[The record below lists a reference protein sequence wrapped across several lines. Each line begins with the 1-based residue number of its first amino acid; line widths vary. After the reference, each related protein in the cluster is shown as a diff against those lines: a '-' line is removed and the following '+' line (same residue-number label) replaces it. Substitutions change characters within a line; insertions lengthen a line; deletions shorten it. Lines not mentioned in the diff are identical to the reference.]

1 MISPPLKLD
10 FKFLCEA
17 TIESNDSIMA
27 KLKNKRTIIKKVIN
41 KHINGSK
48 KEISQ
53 LTIKIDSKLDNA
65 LVILSQSLN
74 ISKNKLIEDILFES
88 GILQEVDENYME
100 QE

>member
-1 MISPPLKLD
+1 
-10 FKFLCEA
+10 
-17 TIESNDSIMA
+17 MA

-41 KHINGSK
+41 KHINDSK

-53 LTIKIDSKLDNA
+53 LTIKIDSRLDNA
-65 LVILSQSLN
+65 LAILSQNLS

>member
-1 MISPPLKLD
+1 MTRREEWDILNKLLSRREGSLPPLK
-10 FKFLCEA
+10 
-17 TIESNDSIMA
+17 SIS
-27 KLKNKRTIIKKVIN
+27 KKVIN

-53 LTIKIDSKLDNA
+53 LTIKIDSRLDNA
-65 LVILSQSLN
+65 LAILSQSLN

>member
-1 MISPPLKLD
+1 
-10 FKFLCEA
+10 
-17 TIESNDSIMA
+17 MA
-27 KLKNKRTIIKKVIN
+27 KLKNKRTIIKKVIK
-41 KHINGSK
+41 KHINGNK

-53 LTIKIDSKLDNA
+53 LTIKIDSRLDNA

>member
-1 MISPPLKLD
+1 
-10 FKFLCEA
+10 
-17 TIESNDSIMA
+17 MA
-27 KLKNKRTIIKKVIN
+27 KLKNSRTIIKKVIN
-41 KHINGSK
+41 KHLSGSK

-65 LVILSQSLN
+65 LVILSQNLS